1 MTQEEKILLLKDI
14 CARIPYGLKAS
25 VRGSIEENITFDIL
39 SVATNFKVFVE
50 NRFISVSHYED
61 IEVVRPYLRPMSSM
75 TESEYVSFSNILHK
89 WFDDELFTLTEETFI
104 EYALSV
110 IGYSVNPILFDWLNA
125 HHFDYR
131 KSYDQGRKERRSMI
145 EKGLALEAPEGM
157 YNIKN

>member
-50 NRFISVSHYED
+50 NSFISVSHYED
-61 IEVVRPYLRPMSSM
+61 IEVIKPYLRSFSSM
-75 TESEYVSFSNILHK
+75 TKEEKEQLEKLTYNEHEDFVTTTGRRIILATDSDTGYGSAYFSEDISEAV
-89 WFDDELFTLTEETFI
+89 
-104 EYALSV
+104 
-110 IGYSVNPILFDWLNA
+110 DWLNK

-131 KSYDQGRKERRSMI
+131 ELIKKD
-145 EKGLALEAPEGM
+145 LALEAPEYM
-157 YNIKN
+157 YNSSKD

>member
-50 NRFISVSHYED
+50 NRFIRVSHYED
-61 IEVVRPYLRPMSSM
+61 IEVVRPYLRSFTQM
-75 TESEYVSFSNILHK
+75 TEQEEEQFEELTYGDYEDFETTTGRRMILATDSDTGYGSKYFSENISEVL
-89 WFDDELFTLTEETFI
+89 E
-104 EYALSV
+104 
-110 IGYSVNPILFDWLNA
+110 WLNA

-131 KSYDQGRKERRSMI
+131 GLI
-145 EKGLALEAPEGM
+145 EKGLALEAPEYM
-157 YNIKN
+157 YDNKKN

>member
-14 CARIPYGLKAS
+14 CTRIPYGLKAS

-75 TESEYVSFSNILHK
+75 TEKESTELSNIISEWSDK
-89 WFDDELFTLTEETFI
+89 ELFYLTEEPFL
-104 EYALSV
+104 EYALSR
-110 IGYSVNPILFDWLNA
+110 INYSINPRLFDWLNE

-131 KSYDQGRKERRSMI
+131 GFI
-145 EKGLALEAPEGM
+145 EKGLALEAPEYM
-157 YNIKN
+157 YNNKKD